1 MIWFS
6 WHGDKP
12 TILDESPWTIL
23 QYSNFSVISRFHV
36 KTVHTFQNCSSPFP
50 HPIQSWNSEK
60 ILDTRVQHCLCG
72 VGRSW
77 TCVNWKT
84 PQKRESVPRLLSMI
98 VGSEF
103 KTYCRRYYKLLGR
116 PWPAM
121 KECHFLKPIFHHFHA
136 MKRYEKLK
144 LKKIREK
151 KEEEEKKIPYS
162 FTSTCLLILYCYNW
176 TGVYGLDS
184 SDGFLLYVQTR
195 SWRNTRLKIQIVLS
209 QGLMNM

>member
-1 MIWFS
+1 MVTSLQS
-6 WHGDKP
+6 WTKALG
-12 TILDESPWTIL
+12 TVL
-23 QYSNFSVISRFHV
+23 QYSYFSVISRFPV
-36 KTVHTFQNCSSPFP
+36 KTVHTFQNCSSPSP

-60 ILDTRVQHCLCG
+60 ILDTRVQHCLWG
-72 VGRSW
+72 VGRGW

-98 VGSEF
+98 VGQNSKHIADAVISSWGDHGLQWKNAISWNQF
-103 KTYCRRYYKLLGR
+103 STISMQWRDTK
-116 PWPAM
+116 
-121 KECHFLKPIFHHFHA
+121 
-136 MKRYEKLK
+136 KLK

-162 FTSTCLLILYCYNW
+162 FTPTCLLILYCYNGA
-176 TGVYGLDS
+176 GVYGLDS

-195 SWRNTRLKIQIVLS
+195 SRRNTRLKIQIVHS